1 LINFNKNN
9 VFCCK
14 SAFLMQKYIFAA
26 LYLLLFMTLSLSN
39 IGCCIYSFTG
49 AAVPPHLKTIAVPVA
64 DDKSGA
70 GEPGLRELLTNQLTQ
85 KLIDDNTFNVTER
98 TNADA
103 VLECT
108 ITSLSDAPAVVA
120 AGENVTSRRITISVR
135 VVYRDMVQKKTIY
148 DKSFSNYGDYSPS
161 GSTQDR
167 ETAIETAIDL
177 ITEDIVLDTVSGW

>member
-1 LINFNKNN
+1 MTGFDKKGDIRG
-9 VFCCK
+9 K
-14 SAFLMQKYIFAA
+14 SAFLSHKNLFTA
-26 LYLLLFMTLSLSN
+26 LNLLLFITFSVSN
-39 IGCCIYSFTG
+39 IQCCIYSFTG
-49 AAVPPHLKTIAVPVA
+49 AAVPQHLKTIAVPVA

-108 ITSLSDAPAVVA
+108 ITSLSDAPAVVT

-135 VVYRDMVQKKTIY
+135 VVYRDMIQKKTIY
-148 DKSFSNYGDYSPS
+148 DKSFSNYGDYPPG
-161 GSTQDR
+161 GSVEERQK
-167 ETAIETAIDL
+167 AIETAIDL

>member
-1 LINFNKNN
+1 MNFNKNSD
-9 VFCCK
+9 FCNQ
-14 SAFLMQKYIFAA
+14 SAFLRHKSLFAA
-26 LYLLLFMTLSLSN
+26 LNLLLFITFSMSN
-39 IGCCIYSFTG
+39 IRCCIYSFTG

-108 ITSLSDAPAVVA
+108 ITSLSDAPAVVT
-120 AGENVTSRRITISVR
+120 AGESVTSRRITISVK
-135 VVYRDMVQKKTIY
+135 VIYRDMVQKKTIY
-148 DKSFSNYGDYSPS
+148 DKSFSNYGDYSPG
-161 GSTQDR
+161 GSIEDR
-167 ETAIETAIDL
+167 KKAIETAIDL

>member
-1 LINFNKNN
+1 MRDFGKNN
-9 VFCCK
+9 DIGSK
-14 SAFLMQKYIFAA
+14 SAFFSRGNL
-26 LYLLLFMTLSLSN
+26 LTSLSLLLFITFSLSN
-39 IGCCIYSFTG
+39 IRCCIYSFTG

-64 DDKSGA
+64 DDRSGA

-108 ITSLSDAPAVVA
+108 ITSLSDAPSVVT

-148 DKSFSNYGDYSPS
+148 DKSFSNYGDYPAG
-161 GSTQDR
+161 GSIEDR
-167 ETAIETAIDL
+167 QKAIETAIDL